1 MERMNQQG
9 EGGKYEHLLKHV
21 NVIVRANPAGA
32 MYLFQSKKVLF
43 RYSED
48 LNFSLE
54 ADRMMGLAAK
64 MGTKLVDGRIA
75 QTTLGS
81 ISSIL
86 DASHTHGNYS
96 LGEIALR
103 LEFNKNLCHRYQ
115 ETKSM
120 LKKSGNQI
128 FNTRKFGNI
137 LSKGYYKIIPHI
149 FEKDEEGYFARIF
162 SQGVYI
168 YEGHPR
174 ECFLEEGERGEFER
188 GILNRDPVM
197 VNTTI
202 QENYSS
208 SIGRDD
214 LVHVDDMRQSEATLT
229 RGVQYE
235 WFMHAFSSGQQDSR
249 AFRGLDDGVKV
260 ILKQDGAD
268 WELAFIGRVEIT
280 ETIGNP
286 DNIGSGVEID
296 DPEEVLPE
304 LEDEA
309 QTEGLEEAEQNM
321 EPEAEQQNQNDKEL
335 QEELEQQAEPE
346 QQKEDEQQEELEQED
361 EQHKEKHKEK
371 KKEKQKQEEKQDEQ
385 QQQQDP
391 EYSGEQE
398 KDKENFD
405 NPCCQQ
411 CRYGKTPQ
419 EIAIKWQEY
428 EQSVMSGKS
437 SNINEQNTNQSNSD
451 SSQSKSENLPNQ
463 TKNNPSSNKP
473 NTALYIGLAIAGV
486 ALIGIIAYF
495 LTRKKE

>member
-9 EGGKYEHLLKHV
+9 EGGKYEHLLKH
-21 NVIVRANPAGA
+21 VIVRANPAGA

-96 LGEIALR
+96 LGEIAL
-103 LEFNKNLCHRYQ
+103 
-115 ETKSM
+115 
-120 LKKSGNQI
+120 SGNQI